1 MWTIRGLLWFVQVC
15 TKALYESVKE
25 AFYGPHSS
33 KQTEDQPM
41 EKGAFSKASRRAEAG
56 FCVGFSLFFVHFCA
70 LIALWKSAC
79 TSKTITSSWLGK
91 GVGQQEL
98 FLGAES
104 VTKAM
109 TSQLCFHSFIQG
121 GGMSDSIQRALIQAQ
136 VYTNYL
142 LGSARMAMPGSWEDA
157 FVPLLVQFLS
167 LLWASKGDFS

>member
-1 MWTIRGLLWFVQVC
+1 MVCSSVHKSPLWKCERGFLPTTQQQTNRGSAAGERCLLKSITPSWSWILCWVC
-15 TKALYESVKE
+15 
-25 AFYGPHSS
+25 
-33 KQTEDQPM
+33 
-41 EKGAFSKASRRAEAG
+41 
-56 FCVGFSLFFVHFCA
+56 SLFFCVCVYFCA
-70 LIALWKSAC
+70 LIELWKSAC
-79 TSKTITSSWLGK
+79 TSKTITSSWLWK